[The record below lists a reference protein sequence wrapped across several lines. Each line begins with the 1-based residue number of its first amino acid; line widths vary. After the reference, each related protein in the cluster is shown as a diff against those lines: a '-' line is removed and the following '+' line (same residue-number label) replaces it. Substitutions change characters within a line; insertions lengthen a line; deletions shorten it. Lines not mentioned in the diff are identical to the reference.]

1 MAKWI
6 FGLLGGLVLIWIII
20 AVIGW
25 FGSAA
30 TVVTHELDP
39 QVLQQKYEWFKNAS
53 AQLDSKL
60 ATLNTYK
67 NKISRGEK
75 LADHDRVL
83 REQLMVW
90 EQEQQGVKASYNDL
104 AAEYNSQMS
113 KWNWR
118 FCNVGGL
125 PQGATQVLPREYKP
139 YIEE

>member
-1 MAKWI
+1 MAKWVVGGI
-6 FGLLGGLVLIWIII
+6 TLFLALLIGGCVLGWI
-20 AVIGW
+20 
-25 FGSAA
+25 GSAA
-30 TVVTHELDP
+30 NVVSHELDP
-39 QVLQQKYEWFKNAS
+39 SVLQQKYEWFKNAS

-60 ATLNTYK
+60 ATLGTYK
-67 NKISRGEK
+67 TKIARVEK
-75 LADHDRVL
+75 LAATDRIT